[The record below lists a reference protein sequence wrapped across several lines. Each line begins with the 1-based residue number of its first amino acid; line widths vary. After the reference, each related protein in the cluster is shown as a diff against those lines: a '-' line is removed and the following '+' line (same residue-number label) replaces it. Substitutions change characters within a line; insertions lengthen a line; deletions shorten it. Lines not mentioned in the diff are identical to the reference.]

1 MIERSQ
7 IFKCEMCGIIVVVL
21 HGGTGPLF
29 CCGNKLK
36 LQEANSVD
44 AAVKKHVPIVKIKE
58 QRVNVQVGSTPHP
71 MEADHYIETICLHT
85 ENDEV
90 FVKFL
95 KPGDV
100 PEANFSVDSPV
111 AFAQAYCNKHGLWKS
126 N

>member
-1 MIERSQ
+1 MVERSQ

-21 HGGTGPLF
+21 HDGTGPLF
-29 CCGNKLK
+29 CCGDKLK

-44 AAVKKHVPIVKIKE
+44 AAMEKHVPILKIKE
-58 QRVNVQVGSTPHP
+58 QSVNVKVGSTPHP

-126 N
+126 H

>member
-21 HGGTGPLF
+21 HSGTGFLF
-29 CCGNKLK
+29 CCENKLK

-44 AAVKKHVPIVKIKE
+44 AAVEKHVPIVKIKE

-71 MEADHYIETICLHT
+71 MEVDHYIETICLHT

-95 KPGDV
+95 KPGDM
-100 PEANFSVDSPV
+100 PEANFSVDSGCFR
-111 AFAQAYCNKHGLWKS
+111 ASLLK
-126 N
+126 

>member
-1 MIERSQ
+1 MVERSQ
-7 IFKCEMCGIIVVVL
+7 IYKCEMCGNIVVVL
-21 HGGTGPLF
+21 HGGTGDLL
-29 CCGNKLK
+29 CCEKEMK

-44 AAVKKHVPIVKIKE
+44 AAVEKHVPIVKIEE

-85 ENDEV
+85 ENDEG

-95 KPGDV
+95 KSGDV
-100 PEANFSVDSPV
+100 PEANFTVDSPV
-111 AFAQAYCNKHGLWKS
+111 VFAQAYCNKHGLWKS